1 MRSAER
7 LCGIVGIAVMAL
19 GAGSDTR
26 GRAVRIRRDAR
37 WSGREAMQVDQC
49 AWYATIGR
57 YANRIA
63 NAEFAI
69 DGNTYR
75 LSADNGANSLHGGV
89 KGFNRAVWVADGS
102 DGAGGAVRLGT

>member
-1 MRSAER
+1 VTPDGQVVKQCR
-7 LCGIVGIAVMAL
+7 LTNARGTEGLVITL
-19 GAGSDTR
+19 G
-26 GRAVRIRRDAR
+26 
-37 WSGREAMQVDQC
+37 
-49 AWYATIGR
+49 ATIGR

-75 LSADNGANSLHGGV
+75 LSANNGANSLHGGV